1 MTIDSVKSQPT
12 SELLYDLKTSNW
24 EPKKRLLQDVEAFFE
39 RHECKIRWSRNKLRA
54 NEILER
60 RPFWYD
66 WFNSPW
72 SHPISKVFHFLQ
84 FVQIKSSGFLL
95 ETPEA
100 SYDVEGLPSF
110 FAMMRDPQLAK
121 LLDTPIDSLKRDA
134 DQAVDASC
142 SLREE
147 LTEEQRDQVVK
158 EPQLT
163 TEGKL
168 SLQEQ
173 RDEETTEEATLSNFQ
188 DPSLYDWT
196 TNSRYPKLR
205 LLRDVA
211 AIFQQ
216 NGCWI
221 RYNDEIVDIC
231 IVFQWPTTWVL
242 VQDFL
247 KWFVSTCPSTSCIS
261 VSRDKDHYYQGISRL
276 QFEQL
281 LDDPLYAKILN
292 TPISSLPAIL
302 EKDELG
308 PRNPTLVP
316 KSGSSSLGTQTPIL
330 REFAS
335 LKEEYILRKRSRVTA
350 LEVFDRLLEAE
361 KYSCG
366 KLQFFEKPLA
376 ELIPQP
382 SIETLPDRFEQLAM
396 VTTENAIKNWTP
408 ALMLRDVAKS
418 YISAT
423 ATIADH
429 AIIPDYVDGLIRA
442 NPGLS
447 NPDWNTAVQYLSPA
461 RLHHQFETT
470 RAIDTNGLVLE
481 LLSRDPP
488 KSIALRERLLEHI
501 LKSYK
506 TSS

>member
-24 EPKKRLLQDVEAFFE
+24 EPKKCLLQDVEAFFE

-54 NEILER
+54 KEILER

-134 DQAVDASC
+134 DQAVDDSC

-173 RDEETTEEATLSNFQ
+173 RDEETTEEETLPKFPQ

-196 TNSRYPKLR
+196 TTDRQPKLR
-205 LLRDVA
+205 LLRDVEE
-211 AIFQQ
+211 
-216 NGCWI
+216 
-221 RYNDEIVDIC
+221 R
-231 IVFQWPTTWVL
+231 
-242 VQDFL
+242 
-247 KWFVSTCPSTSCIS
+247 
-261 VSRDKDHYYQGISRL
+261 
-276 QFEQL
+276 
-281 LDDPLYAKILN
+281 
-292 TPISSLPAIL
+292 
-302 EKDELG
+302 
-308 PRNPTLVP
+308 PRIPTLVSKP
-316 KSGSSSLGTQTPIL
+316 EAPADLRHSPLGTQTSIL

-335 LKEEYILRKRSRVTA
+335 LKEEYLLRKRSRATA

-396 VTTENAIKNWTP
+396 VGTENAIKNWTP
-408 ALMLRDVAKS
+408 ASMLRDVAKS

-423 ATIADH
+423 ATIAGH
-429 AIIPDYVDGLIRA
+429 AIVPDYVDGLIQA
-442 NPGLS
+442 NPELS
-447 NPDWNTAVQYLSPA
+447 NPDWNTAAQYLAPA
-461 RLHHQFETT
+461 HLHREFETT
-470 RAIDTNGLVLE
+470 RAIDTTGLVLE
-481 LLSRDPP
+481 LLSREPP
-488 KSIALRERLLEHI
+488 NSIALRERLLEHI